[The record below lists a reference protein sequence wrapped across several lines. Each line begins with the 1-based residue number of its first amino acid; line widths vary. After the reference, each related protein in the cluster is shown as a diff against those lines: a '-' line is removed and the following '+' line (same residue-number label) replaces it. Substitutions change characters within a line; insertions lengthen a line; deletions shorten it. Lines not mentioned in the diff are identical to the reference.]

1 MCPHTIG
8 ILVELFT
15 IDNNYNVV
23 LVVQVVVSPN
33 NPNMNKLRILLILF
47 LQATFAVSLN
57 GQNGPCFR
65 FVDTLYL
72 KANVLHVWHATC
84 VCPSLSCVVRDDSE
98 KEIAL
103 SLFSGES
110 HFPEEAMPPLLNHT
124 LADRQFVLMRNYLED
139 SLSNRFTWKQIR
151 HSLEDGIHID
161 TTEKMDNFR
170 EEVIMKRENPDQQF
184 YDSVHDVMIEWL
196 DRILE
201 FSEEELS
208 FGDLR
213 FEGNGK
219 LNPRPSDDA
228 PIDTIVCNGDTYC
241 LKESPFES
249 WGILVEV
256 QNECNFFYYD
266 TAEMD
271 LLQHHKFKKI
281 TLFVPLKKK
290 ESVQE

>member
-1 MCPHTIG
+1 
-8 ILVELFT
+8 
-15 IDNNYNVV
+15 
-23 LVVQVVVSPN
+23 
-33 NPNMNKLRILLILF
+33 MNKLRILLILF

-110 HFPEEAMPPLLNHT
+110 HFPEEAMPPLLIHT

-161 TTEKMDNFR
+161 TTEKMDHFR
-170 EEVIMKRENPDQQF
+170 EEVIMKREHPDQQF

-281 TLFVPLKKK
+281 TIFVPLKEK
-290 ESVQE
+290 EPMQE

>member
-1 MCPHTIG
+1 MK
-8 ILVELFT
+8 LLSA
-15 IDNNYNVV
+15 YNFDKCR
-23 LVVQVVVSPN
+23 QPFMK
-33 NPNMNKLRILLILF
+33 MNKLRILLLLF
-47 LQATFAVSLN
+47 AQVAFAVSLN

-110 HFPEEAMPPLLNHT
+110 HFPEEAMPPLLIHT

>member
-1 MCPHTIG
+1 MKP
-8 ILVELFT
+8 
-15 IDNNYNVV
+15 NVTYISGKCR
-23 LVVQVVVSPN
+23 QRFMK
-33 NPNMNKLRILLILF
+33 MNKLRILLLF
-47 LQATFAVSLN
+47 LVQATFAVSLN

-84 VCPSLSCVVRDDSE
+84 VCPSLSCVVRDDTE

-110 HFPEEAMPPLLNHT
+110 HFPEEAMPPLLIYT

-139 SLSNRFTWKQIR
+139 SLANRFTWKQIR
-151 HSLEDGIHID
+151 HSLEDGIHVD
-161 TTEKMDNFR
+161 TAERMDNFR
-170 EEVIMKRENPDQQF
+170 KEVIEKRENPDQQF
-184 YDSVHDVMIEWL
+184 YDSIRGVMIEWL
-196 DRILE
+196 DRILD
-201 FSEEELS
+201 FSEDDLS
-208 FGDLR
+208 IGDLL

-228 PIDTIVCNGDTYC
+228 PIDTIVCNGDKYC

-256 QNECNFFYYD
+256 QNECNFFYND

-271 LLQHHKFKKI
+271 LLQHRKFKKI
-281 TLFVPLKKK
+281 TIFVPLKEK
-290 ESVQE
+290 EPLQE

>member
-256 QNECNFFYYD
+256 QNECNFFNYD

>member
-1 MCPHTIG
+1 MNPATA
-8 ILVELFT
+8 
-15 IDNNYNVV
+15 YNSGNCR
-23 LVVQVVVSPN
+23 QPFMKS
-33 NPNMNKLRILLILF
+33 NKLRVLLLLF
-47 LQATFAVSLN
+47 VQVTFAVSLN

-84 VCPSLSCVVRDDSE
+84 MCPSLSCVVRDDTE

-110 HFPEEAMPPLLNHT
+110 HFPEEAMPPLLIHT
-124 LADRQFVLMRNYLED
+124 LADRHFVLMRNYLED

-151 HSLEDGIHID
+151 HSLEDGIHVD
-161 TTEKMDNFR
+161 TAEKMDNFR
-170 EEVIMKRENPDQQF
+170 EEVIMKRENPDQPF
-184 YDSVHDVMIEWL
+184 YDSIRGVMIEWL

-208 FGDLR
+208 IGNLL
-213 FEGNGK
+213 FEEKGK
-219 LNPRPSDDA
+219 LNPRPADGA
-228 PIDTIVCNGDTYC
+228 PIDTVFCNDDTYC

-256 QNECNFFYYD
+256 QNDCNFFFND
-266 TAEMD
+266 TAEME
-271 LLQHHKFKKI
+271 LFQHYKFKKI
-281 TLFVPLKKK
+281 TLFIPLKEKSTERK
-290 ESVQE
+290 

>member
-161 TTEKMDNFR
+161 TTEKMDHFR
-170 EEVIMKRENPDQQF
+170 EEVIMKRENPDHQF
-184 YDSVHDVMIEWL
+184 YDSIHDVMIEWL

-208 FGDLR
+208 IGNLL
-213 FEGNGK
+213 FEEKGK

-256 QNECNFFYYD
+256 QNECNFFNYD
-266 TAEMD
+266 TAEMN

-281 TLFVPLKKK
+281 TLFVPMKKK